1 MCLLLFQ
8 CWHSNKINAF
18 NQKIYLEILFGL
30 ALLCLTRRFVAVVL
44 NSQQINYL
52 FSLYNVHCSGHCDH
66 H

>member
-52 FSLYNVHCSGHCDH
+52 FSRYNVHCSGHCDH